1 MSSLFTL
8 PNLLAALVVLSLDAY
23 VVMGGADYGGGVWDL
38 LASGPRRDAQRAL
51 VADAI
56 GPIWEAN
63 HVWLIL
69 VVVLVFTCFPP
80 AFARL
85 AIVLHVPITL
95 MLIGVVLR
103 GSAFTFRT
111 YDSKRDAVQRRW
123 GTTFAIASVVTPVL
137 LGVCVGALASG
148 RVGSADLAR
157 GYRVALIDSWLTPFA
172 LAVGLFTLVLFAFLA
187 ATYLTLEAARSSRPA
202 EVEALHD
209 DFRRRALWSG
219 AAVFAAALLVLLLAG
234 AAAPRVR
241 DVLTQGGWALA
252 LHLVTGAA
260 ALTALW
266 ALWSRHY
273 ALARAAAIVQVSCI
287 LWGWAWAQ
295 FPYLVPPTLTIADGA
310 APPITLGLTLIG
322 VAVGFTVLV
331 PSLWYLFRIFKGR
344 AETPFQRVENGAG
357 PERAPTAAR

>member
-1 MSSLFTL
+1 MSLLTL
-8 PNLLAALVVLSLDAY
+8 PNVVAALVVLSLNAY
-23 VVMGGADYGGGVWDL
+23 AVMGGADYGGGVWDL
-38 LASGPRRDAQRAL
+38 LASGPRKKAQRAL

-69 VVVLVFTCFPP
+69 VVVLVFTCFPV

-85 AIVLHVPITL
+85 AVVLHVPITL

-137 LGVCVGALASG
+137 LGVCLGALASG
-148 RVGSADLAR
+148 GVGEADLAR
-157 GYRVALIDSWLTPFA
+157 GFRSVLLDSWLTPFA

-187 ATYLTLEAARSSRPA
+187 ATYLTLEAATSARRD
-202 EVEALHD
+202 EEEALHD

-219 AAVFAAALLVLLLAG
+219 VAVFAAALLVLLLAG
-234 AAAPRVR
+234 AAAPRLR
-241 DVLTQGGWALA
+241 AGLTEGGWALA
-252 LHLVTGAA
+252 LHLVTAAA
-260 ALTALW
+260 ALTALA
-266 ALWSRHY
+266 ALWTRRY
-273 ALARAAAIVQVSCI
+273 AVARIAAIAQVSCI

-295 FPYLVPPTLTIADGA
+295 FPYVVPPSLTIAAGA
-310 APPITLGLTLIG
+310 APPITLALTLIG

-344 AETPFQRVENGAG
+344 ETAFQRVGEHQ
-357 PERAPTAAR
+357 

>member
-1 MSSLFTL
+1 MSLLTL
-8 PNLLAALVVLSLDAY
+8 PNVVAALVVLSLNAY
-23 VVMGGADYGGGVWDL
+23 AVMGGADYGGGVWDL
-38 LASGPRRDAQRAL
+38 LASGPRKKAQRAL
-51 VADAI
+51 IADAI

-69 VVVLVFTCFPP
+69 VVVLVFTCFPTT
-80 AFARL
+80 FARL
-85 AIVLHVPITL
+85 AVVLHVPITL

-137 LGVCVGALASG
+137 LGVSLGALASG
-148 RVGSADLAR
+148 GVGEADLAR
-157 GYRVALIDSWLTPFA
+157 GFRSVLLDSWLTPFA

-187 ATYLTLEAARSSRPA
+187 ATYLTLEAATSARRDEA
-202 EVEALHD
+202 EALHD

-219 AAVFAAALLVLLLAG
+219 VAVFAAALLVLLLAG
-234 AAAPRVR
+234 AAAPRLR
-241 DVLTQGGWALA
+241 AGLTEGGWALA
-252 LHLVTGAA
+252 LHLVTAAA
-260 ALTALW
+260 ALTALA
-266 ALWSRHY
+266 ALWTRRY
-273 ALARAAAIVQVSCI
+273 AVARVAAIAQVSCI

-295 FPYLVPPTLTIADGA
+295 FPYVVPPNLTIAAGA
-310 APPITLGLTLIG
+310 APPITLALTLIG

-344 AETPFQRVENGAG
+344 ETAFQRMGEHH
-357 PERAPTAAR
+357 